1 MSVGEGPATILL
13 ECMLIS
19 ARLLYNRSNRTL
31 AVHLRV
37 LGKLLSMKESSPN
50 GPTKDPGS
58 LSARLLCYV
67 IATCYSKMA
76 RQLKHKTLSQPY
88 IRSLNQVNTVDVNNS
103 FNVNN
108 FKLDKSSPQRI
119 QHDRLFLTKFFL
131 TTPLEFRNKFPT
143 LLKQAEMESNKDF
156 QLYTKD
162 TCAEFHEL
170 LILLLVR

>member
-1 MSVGEGPATILL
+1 
-13 ECMLIS
+13 MLIS

-67 IATCYSKMA
+67 IATCYSKMV

-131 TTPLEFRNKFPT
+131 TTLWSFETN
-143 LLKQAEMESNKDF
+143 F
-156 QLYTKD
+156 QHYSSKPRWS
-162 TCAEFHEL
+162 
-170 LILLLVR
+170 LIKTFNFTPKTHAQSFMNY